1 MTTIRVTCPQCGAID
16 LTPGDIEL
24 RVVESDGPG
33 IGSDSHYT
41 FTCTSCGV
49 RVAKPADEKVAD
61 ILKSGGVVTEV
72 VAPTATPDPHPESP
86 PGGPQLTYD
95 DLIDL
100 HNLLETDDWFG
111 QLLELTH

>member
-16 LTPGDIEL
+16 LTPGEIEL

-33 IGSDSHYT
+33 IGVDSHYT

-49 RVAKPADEKVAD
+49 RIAKPADEKVAE
-61 ILKSGGVVTEV
+61 ILKSGGVAIEFIGACTL
-72 VAPTATPDPHPESP
+72 TDPHPESP
-86 PGGPQLTYD
+86 PEGPQLTYD

-100 HNLLETDDWFG
+100 HDLLETEDWFDH
-111 QLLELTH
+111 LLALTR